1 MIRRLLPFTLL
12 AAFAIA
18 NLLAQQPPPGGFG
31 RRGGPPPRGDRM
43 EGKWWYNPG
52 VVQRLGLTSD
62 QQKKLEDV
70 FQQNRLKLIDL
81 SAALEREQ
89 AILDPLLSAD
99 HPQEA
104 RVLAQFDKVA
114 EARLELE
121 KANARMLWGFRT
133 ILTADQWKDLQ
144 AQDDGRGPGPP
155 PGHPPIR

>member
-1 MIRRLLPFTLL
+1 MMRRLVLPML
-12 AAFAIA
+12 AALAGTALI
-18 NLLAQQPPPGGFG
+18 AQQPPPGGFG

-43 EGKWWYNPG
+43 EGKWWYNQS
-52 VVQRLGLTSD
+52 VVLRLGLTTD
-62 QQKKLEDV
+62 QQKKLEDI

-89 AILDPLLSAD
+89 AILDPMLSAD
-99 HPQEA
+99 HPQES

-121 KANARMLWGFRT
+121 KANARMLWGFRS

-155 PGHPPIR
+155 PGHPPVR

>member
-1 MIRRLLPFTLL
+1 MRRILSVPLL
-12 AAFAIA
+12 AI
-18 NLLAQQPPPGGFG
+18 LAVTALVAQPPPPGGFG

-43 EGKWWYNPG
+43 EGKWWYNPPI
-52 VVQRLGLTSD
+52 VQRLGLTTD

-81 SAALEREQ
+81 TAVLEREQ

-99 HPQEA
+99 HPQES

-114 EARLELE
+114 EARLDLE

-133 ILTADQWKDLQ
+133 ILTVDQWKDLQ

-155 PGHPPIR
+155 PGHPPIH

>member
-1 MIRRLLPFTLL
+1 MRGILSIPLLS
-12 AAFAIA
+12 AFAVTALI
-18 NLLAQQPPPGGFG
+18 AQQSPPGGFG

-43 EGKWWYNPG
+43 EGKWWYNPS
-52 VVQRLGLTSD
+52 VVQRLGLASD

-81 SAALEREQ
+81 TAALEREQ
-89 AILDPLLSAD
+89 AILDPILSAD
-99 HPQEA
+99 HPQES

-121 KANARMLWGFRT
+121 KANARMLWGFRM

-155 PGHPPIR
+155 PGHPPIH